1 MATLI
6 DPSCF
11 VSRSA
16 RIGAGSVVY
25 PGCFF
30 GLRAVVGSR
39 FFCLSG
45 SIVNHDCSI
54 GDDVCICSGVSL
66 AGHVRVEDFCY
77 LGQGCNVK
85 QFVTI
90 GERSLVGMGS
100 VVLKDVP
107 PGSVMAGNPARR
119 LRDRVGTER

>member
-1 MATLI
+1 MEAA
-6 DPSCF
+6 P
-11 VSRSA
+11 
-16 RIGAGSVVY
+16 
-25 PGCFF
+25 
-30 GLRAVVGSR
+30 RAVIGSR

-54 GDDVCICSGVSL
+54 GEDACICSGVRL
-66 AGHVRVEDFCY
+66 AGHVRVEDSCC

-85 QFVTI
+85 QRVTI

-119 LRDRVGTER
+119 LRDRVGNER